1 MRGAVLTFAAVAPR
15 SRPTNIRRHPRV
27 FRCVYYRGTCWVRN
41 GSPGGHG
48 RAAAL
53 GERDTIVHGAG
64 SPVDPARPTLPSVVS
79 ATALIARIPPPP
91 GRPAGTA
98 RAGLTQR
105 RTLLWL
111 VTDSLVTGTA
121 PHGTGTTRPDC
132 PYPVRVSLY
141 HLTDAGELLA
151 PTLIA
156 AFDGWIDAGGAA
168 TSAAEQIAADGTI
181 VATFDSDLLFDFRA
195 RRPTLEIVDG
205 KLSELTWPELA
216 VRRTRIGERDILV
229 LSGAEPDFRWHE
241 FTDAVIDLT
250 RTLGVVEW
258 ISLGAIPAAVPHTR
272 PVPIIGTASG
282 PGLLRGDVHPGPDGL
297 LRVPAAALSVLE
309 MAMAKTDIAAVGYF
323 AQVPHYVSG
332 AYALAAL
339 ALLRAVERHLG
350 LEIPVGTLDAEAGQL
365 RSRLDTATALED
377 TTRSYVERL
386 EAMVDE
392 ERLPAGDEL
401 ISEIERFLRDSG
413 GGGTQRG

>member
-1 MRGAVLTFAAVAPR
+1 M
-15 SRPTNIRRHPRV
+15 
-27 FRCVYYRGTCWVRN
+27 
-41 GSPGGHG
+41 
-48 RAAAL
+48 
-53 GERDTIVHGAG
+53 
-64 SPVDPARPTLPSVVS
+64 
-79 ATALIARIPPPP
+79 
-91 GRPAGTA
+91 
-98 RAGLTQR
+98 
-105 RTLLWL
+105 
-111 VTDSLVTGTA
+111 
-121 PHGTGTTRPDC
+121 
-132 PYPVRVSLY
+132 SLY
-141 HLTDAGELLA
+141 KLTDPGELVA
-151 PTLIA
+151 PTLVA

-168 TSAAEQIAADGTI
+168 TSAADQIAADGTI
-181 VATFDSDLLFDFRA
+181 VATFDGDVLFDFRA

-205 KLSELTWPELA
+205 HLSELTWPELSM
-216 VRRTRIGERDILV
+216 RRTRIGERDILV

-241 FTDAVIDLT
+241 FTEAIVDLT

-282 PGLLRGDVHPGPDGL
+282 PGLLRGDVRPGPDGL

-309 MAMAKTDIAAVGYF
+309 MAMAKTDVAAVGYF

-339 ALLRAVERHLG
+339 ALLRAVERHLD
-350 LEIPVGTLDAEAGQL
+350 LEIPVGELDNEARQL

-413 GGGTQRG
+413 GEGTQRG